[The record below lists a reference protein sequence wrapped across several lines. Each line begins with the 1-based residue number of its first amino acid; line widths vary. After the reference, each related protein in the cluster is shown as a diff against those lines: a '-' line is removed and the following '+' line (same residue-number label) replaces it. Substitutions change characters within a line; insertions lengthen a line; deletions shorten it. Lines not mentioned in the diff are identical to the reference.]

1 VIQIAWGLHTG
12 AAGKFPR
19 IEVTGIPFVVEGSEV
34 SSVALYRLYKSGVLD
49 AEYDEAVPL
58 MFVGFP
64 PNQLHMRAPLKTLE
78 DLNGL
83 KVLAGTK
90 SASEI
95 VAALGGAP
103 VSLSITE
110 NYQAL
115 QRGTAD
121 GTLLVW
127 TAFQPF
133 KLAEVTKYHLEVP
146 LGSGTGH
153 VMMAKKKYV
162 ALPEAVRRLI
172 DANATEKETRVFG
185 AFWDVV
191 QGEGREMARSAGHT
205 IVDLPA
211 AQTEAWKRKL
221 VGIEADWV
229 KRTPDGANV
238 LARYRALVAQ
248 VKAGS

>member
-1 VIQIAWGLHTG
+1 
-12 AAGKFPR
+12 
-19 IEVTGIPFVVEGSEV
+19 
-34 SSVALYRLYKSGVLD
+34 
-49 AEYDEAVPL
+49 

-64 PNQLHMRAPLKTLE
+64 PNQLHMRAPLKTVE
-78 DLNGL
+78 DLSGL

-191 QGEGREMARSAGHT
+191 QGEGRDMAKTAGHT
-205 IVDLPA
+205 IVDLTP
-211 AQTEAWKRKL
+211 AQTANWQKKL
-221 VGIEADWV
+221 ADIETEWV